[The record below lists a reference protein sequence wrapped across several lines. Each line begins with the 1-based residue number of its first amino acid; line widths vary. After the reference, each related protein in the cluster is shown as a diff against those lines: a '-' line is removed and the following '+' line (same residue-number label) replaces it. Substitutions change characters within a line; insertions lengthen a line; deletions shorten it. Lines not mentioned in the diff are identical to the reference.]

1 MTHVRFLQLHWLASY
16 PATLLNR
23 DDSGLAK
30 RLPFGNATRTRISS
44 QCMKRRWR
52 TVEDEWALAK
62 IGPETAVR
70 SRHIPEIKIGHA
82 LSEAK
87 IGDET
92 LQNAIVATFARLLY
106 NPKEKKTPEIKDRQA
121 LLIGKIEID
130 YLAKKAIEV
139 ASKSTSSDEA
149 SKEIELWFKRGE
161 KNNLKAMLEGRRGAL
176 EAGLEAALFG
186 RMVTSD
192 PDANTDAAIHVAHAF
207 TVHKEETE
215 SDYFTVVDDLTQE
228 AGEAGTAGLF
238 DTELTAG
245 LFYGYVVVDIRGLV
259 KNLGGDPALAG
270 KVAEHLVHLI
280 ATVSPGAKKG
290 STAPYGYAEMMLVE
304 AGQRQPRT
312 LANAFRTPVAARS
325 EAAITTLSSYI
336 ERIDKTYG
344 SHEARR
350 HLSIDDRTIP
360 NSTLVSLNDLAAFA
374 RDAVAAWPDGA

>member
-1 MTHVRFLQLHWLASY
+1 MTNNRFLQFHWLSSY

-44 QCMKRRWR
+44 QCMKRHWR
-52 TVEDEWALAK
+52 TVEDDWALAK
-62 IGPETAVR
+62 IGPKMAVR
-70 SRHIPEIKIGHA
+70 SRE
-82 LSEAK
+82 
-87 IGDET
+87 
-92 LQNAIVATFARLLY
+92 
-106 NPKEKKTPEIKDRQA
+106 TPERRILPELEKANAGSPDVMAATVAALAEQLYGEKAGDRSKRQA
-121 LLIGKIEID
+121 LLLGEPEIA
-130 YLAKKAIEV
+130 YLSKKAIDI
-139 ASKSTSSDEA
+139 SSAAKDPKTAGEA
-149 SKEIELWFKRGE
+149 VKRLFKEEKGNLAALRQRGV
-161 KNNLKAMLEGRRGAL
+161 L

-192 PDANTDAAIHVAHAF
+192 PQANTDAAIHVAHAF

-215 SDYFTVVDDLTQE
+215 SDYFTVVDDLTRE

-245 LFYGYVVVDIRGLV
+245 LFYGYVVVDVRGLV
-259 KNLGGDPALAG
+259 DNLGGDVALAG
-270 KVAEHLVHLI
+270 KVVEHLVHLI

-290 STAPYGYAEMMLVE
+290 STAPYCYAEMMLVE

-325 EAAITTLSSYI
+325 EAAITSLSSYI
-336 ERIDKTYG
+336 ERIDKAYRP
-344 SHEARR
+344 HETRR

-360 NSTLVSLNDLAAFA
+360 ESALVTLNDLAAFA
-374 RDAVAAWPDGA
+374 RDAVAACPAAT